1 MLSPKTGGRS
11 GVSLAVESKGL
22 KLVGQLE
29 ASQAASL
36 FREEGVKTVMDLIS
50 EQ

>member
-11 GVSLAVESKGL
+11 GVSLAVESK
-22 KLVGQLE
+22 LVGPSE
-29 ASQAASL
+29 ASQMASL